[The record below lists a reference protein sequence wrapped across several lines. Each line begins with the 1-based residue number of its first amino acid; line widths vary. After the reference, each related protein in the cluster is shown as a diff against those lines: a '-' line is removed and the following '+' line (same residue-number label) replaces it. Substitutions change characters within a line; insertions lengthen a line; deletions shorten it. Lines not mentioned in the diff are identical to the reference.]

1 VENNSPSS
9 PLAPTSFSF
18 ILHRANSRRWSSHL
32 CRNFLCTW
40 SLQTCSTFI
49 TGSSWNP
56 AAAQEFFYYQEILLH
71 SLYSYRSLILIRIA
85 FSFFFAFRFCAPVL
99 PALLLTVHF
108 LAFTDQQQISFT
120 MASMF
125 SAWLAARTVP
135 ADDGTAVEGV
145 VSIYFLQ
152 LLHNSMQLLVECNL
166 IYNASLKSLSTIAV
180 GSFACMTSG
189 LSTYDVLR
197 AYLKSFPAGL

>member
-1 VENNSPSS
+1 M
-9 PLAPTSFSF
+9 
-18 ILHRANSRRWSSHL
+18 
-32 CRNFLCTW
+32 
-40 SLQTCSTFI
+40 
-49 TGSSWNP
+49 
-56 AAAQEFFYYQEILLH
+56 H

-85 FSFFFAFRFCAPVL
+85 FSSFFAFQCCAPVL

-120 MASMF
+120 MASIF
-125 SAWLAARTVP
+125 SAWLTARSVP
-135 ADDGTAVEGV
+135 AGDGTAVDGV

-152 LLHNSMQLLVECNL
+152 LLQYCMQLLVECNL
-166 IYNASLKSLSTIAV
+166 IYNASPKSLSTIAV
-180 GSFACMTSG
+180 GSFACMASG